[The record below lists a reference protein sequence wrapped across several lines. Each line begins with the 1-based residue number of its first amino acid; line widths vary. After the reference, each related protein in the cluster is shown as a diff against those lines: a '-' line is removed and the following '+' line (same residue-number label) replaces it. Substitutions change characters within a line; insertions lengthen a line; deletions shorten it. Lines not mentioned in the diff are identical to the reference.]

1 MCFHCEQVRSNS
13 SPAFLPFSTMLHAL
27 ENQCGE
33 QYRCRKGKHFYAHLV
48 ITVIWGIKGFFTNF
62 FFVCEEQESTSF
74 CIKCSKTGVARVV
87 NIGWVGKSTPLN
99 LEI

>member
-1 MCFHCEQVRSNS
+1 MCFHCEQVWSNS
-13 SPAFLPFSTMLHAL
+13 SPAFLPFSTMLL

-62 FFVCEEQESTSF
+62 FSCVKSRRAHPFVLNVPKQELPEWL
-74 CIKCSKTGVARVV
+74 ILV
-87 NIGWVGKSTPLN
+87 
-99 LEI
+99 E